1 MDIILYNPL
10 SNNGKNAKLI
20 TNLEKKL
27 TKKGIKVKSYN
38 LLEITDVRQFIDRR
52 QNVRRFI
59 LIGGDGTI
67 SRVANEIYGLK
78 IKPGIFVYKAGTGN
92 DFIRSLERRKG
103 LIDIKRF
110 LKDLPKITVYD
121 KETYFL
127 NGVGLGLDGLVCDKV
142 NHSKHRKNKRNYFR
156 HALEAFREF
165 KPKKAQ
171 VILDNDL
178 ELNVNDA
185 FFVSVMNSKF
195 FGGGMKIAPKAN
207 RSNDDLQ
214 VVIINKI
221 PKVLLF
227 ILIPTIYLGIHVMFK
242 KYVSIYNAKE
252 VLITFDSG
260 EYLQIDGETSA
271 DIKQIRVVK

>member
-10 SNNGKNAKLI
+10 SNNGKNTKLI
-20 TNLEKKL
+20 TKLENKL

-38 LLEITDVRQFIDRR
+38 ILEITDVRQFIDRR
-52 QNVRRFI
+52 QNIRRFI

-67 SRVANEIYGLK
+67 SRVANEIYGLR

-92 DFIRSLERRKG
+92 DFIRSLERRRG

-110 LKDLPKITVYD
+110 LKDLPKVITD
-121 KETYFL
+121 DNETYFL
-127 NGVGLGLDGLVCDKV
+127 NGVGLGLDGLVCHKV
-142 NHSKHRKNKRNYFR
+142 NNSKHRKNKRNYFR

-171 VILDNDL
+171 VILDNDQ
-178 ELNVNDA
+178 ELDVNDA
-185 FFVSVMNSKF
+185 LFVSVMNSKF

-214 VVIINKI
+214 VVVINKV
-221 PKVLLF
+221 PKGLLF
-227 ILIPTIYLGIHVMFK
+227 ILIPTIYFGLHVIFK
-242 KYVSIYNAKE
+242 QYVTIYNAKE
-252 VLITFDSG
+252 VLITFDKG
-260 EYLQIDGETSA
+260 EYLQVDGESSV
-271 DIKQIRVVK
+271 DIKQIRVIK